1 MNKNDGISKND
12 NYTKNA
18 NKYDVEF
25 SSEISEEQKND
36 LLNQSDYSNI
46 TDEQIKYL
54 LANNN

>member
-1 MNKNDGISKND
+1 MNKHDGISKND

-25 SSEISEEQKND
+25 SNELSEEQKND
-36 LLNQSDYSNI
+36 LYNQSSYSDI
-46 TDEQIKYL
+46 TEEQIKFL